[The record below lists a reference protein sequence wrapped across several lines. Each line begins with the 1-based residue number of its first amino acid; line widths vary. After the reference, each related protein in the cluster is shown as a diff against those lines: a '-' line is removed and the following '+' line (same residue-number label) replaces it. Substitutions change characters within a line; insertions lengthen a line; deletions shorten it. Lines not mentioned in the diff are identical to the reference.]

1 MTDFKTSIKRIYTR
15 FIVLTTVVVF
25 GAIAIAQAKK
35 EPESDAIDQVAV
47 QNANALDTYVHT
59 PIPVTA
65 SSSESAEVEQSL
77 IRQVSVEMPVSES
90 AEEDAYPVHE
100 NDRFSVDYE
109 PIDDI
114 SDDAPA
120 GFPEEIEKSSVQAY
134 QTNDGWS
141 DTNVEVI
148 EDAKATALPDIS
160 GQDSESSYGLDDL
173 PPIEK
178 SSAEGTDLPVVESV
192 GYDDLP
198 NVETSELQAA
208 AAYESAALT
217 TNVQDP
223 YELESGLKNTLAQEP
238 LPQTDPPTQNSPTP
252 PRAESELDPAATVA
266 PVATA
271 AAAVYDPQTQANHF
285 EPNSVATRT
294 AADFQND
301 PATTVGEYEPQPNGE
316 QAVANPEPVNV
327 ATRGRIIGTAKPG
340 PQSLEGLQTPTLT
353 LQKTAPAEV
362 QVGQPARFEIRV
374 RNVGRVSADHVVIRD
389 PIPAGTKVLE
399 SNPPAEHTDDG
410 SLYWETGSL
419 PPGQEVIVS
428 VDLMP
433 LTEGLVGSVATVGFQ
448 ASASARTRSTKPDL
462 RLEHSGPLKVLEGE
476 PVKFSIE
483 LSNPGSGAATHV
495 VLEEVIPTGL
505 SHSSGGKLEYE
516 VGMIEPGQTRH
527 LELTLKAAQ
536 AGHVVNTLVARADGN
551 LLVEDVVEMDVVAP
565 KLQVAVQGPKTRYLE
580 RQAEFTV
587 SVANPGTA
595 SAKNVELVANLP
607 RGLKFVS
614 TNNSGYFDQTR
625 NAVIWSLEQL
635 PAGEMG
641 RAQFT
646 AMPVEM
652 GSFQVRAEGKA
663 DRDLTA
669 RQEHTIAVEGIAAL
683 FFGLADK
690 TDPIEAGAQTSYEI
704 NVVNQGSKAATNVKF
719 IATLPEGMQLVNV
732 QGPTGES
739 VQGHQVHFDPID
751 NLPPKG
757 TATYQI
763 IVKGTTA
770 GDHRFRVEMISDETQ
785 TPVLK
790 EESTRVYAD

>member
-1 MTDFKTSIKRIYTR
+1 MLWAGWMIQEAPDW
-15 FIVLTTVVVF
+15 
-25 GAIAIAQAKK
+25 
-35 EPESDAIDQVAV
+35 
-47 QNANALDTYVHT
+47 AL
-59 PIPVTA
+59 
-65 SSSESAEVEQSL
+65 Q
-77 IRQVSVEMPVSES
+77 
-90 AEEDAYPVHE
+90 
-100 NDRFSVDYE
+100 
-109 PIDDI
+109 
-114 SDDAPA
+114 
-120 GFPEEIEKSSVQAY
+120 
-134 QTNDGWS
+134 
-141 DTNVEVI
+141 
-148 EDAKATALPDIS
+148 
-160 GQDSESSYGLDDL
+160 
-173 PPIEK
+173 
-178 SSAEGTDLPVVESV
+178 
-192 GYDDLP
+192 
-198 NVETSELQAA
+198 
-208 AAYESAALT
+208 
-217 TNVQDP
+217 
-223 YELESGLKNTLAQEP
+223 
-238 LPQTDPPTQNSPTP
+238 
-252 PRAESELDPAATVA
+252 
-266 PVATA
+266 
-271 AAAVYDPQTQANHF
+271 
-285 EPNSVATRT
+285 
-294 AADFQND
+294 
-301 PATTVGEYEPQPNGE
+301 
-316 QAVANPEPVNV
+316 NV
-327 ATRGRIIGTAKPG
+327 ALLTQTA
-340 PQSLEGLQTPTLT
+340 
-353 LQKTAPAEV
+353 V
-362 QVGQPARFEIRV
+362 
-374 RNVGRVSADHVVIRD
+374 
-389 PIPAGTKVLE
+389 
-399 SNPPAEHTDDG
+399 
-410 SLYWETGSL
+410 
-419 PPGQEVIVS
+419 
-428 VDLMP
+428 
-433 LTEGLVGSVATVGFQ
+433 VGSVATVGFQ

-690 TDPIEAGAQTSYEI
+690 TDPIEAGDFYVEA
-704 NVVNQGSKAATNVKF
+704 GSPGHAV
-719 IATLPEGMQLVNV
+719 IVLDVI
-732 QGPTGES
+732 QGPDGERLGLLG
-739 VQGHQVHFDPID
+739 QGFMPAEDIHVLRSPVARDGVWFP
-751 NLPPKG
+751 LP
-757 TATYQI
+757 
-763 IVKGTTA
+763 
-770 GDHRFRVEMISDETQ
+770 SDTVAVLD
-785 TPVLK
+785 TP
-790 EESTRVYAD
+790 SWRPFSADARRRLH